1 MWELCVKL
9 AYGHKY
15 IILTLKKGKFQSQ
28 NNKINISKT
37 GSINSLSLK
46 FSYHRL
52 ANTKKLILL
61 QEKYFKYLKDILS
74 GAVSKYFSIFFFS
87 IDELN
92 NSVDMIFQLFTI
104 FQSWKNNDMRE
115 IWVVGICETR
125 KNKLKFLLG

>member
-74 GAVSKYFSIFFFS
+74 GAVSKYFSIFF
-87 IDELN
+87 

-125 KNKLKFLLG
+125 KNRLKFLLG

>member
-52 ANTKKLILL
+52 ANTKKLI
-61 QEKYFKYLKDILS
+61 KYLKDILS

-125 KNKLKFLLG
+125 KNRLKFLLG